1 MRLYEYEGADIFRRE
16 GIPVPDSALA
26 ASPVEARE
34 KARIIGLPV
43 VVKAQVLTGGRWLAG
58 GVHTSDTLD
67 DVEETAG
74 RIIGSTIRGL
84 PVESVMVARKVE
96 GEREYYLSISVD
108 DYNGVPVAILS
119 AEGGVAINTTAKK
132 QPEVVVTRPLSIS
145 EGLSLAE
152 ARRMCREAGLSSVE
166 QVGVSLRRDQLRS
179 GEEVFRRTRFL
190 PIGND

>member
-16 GIPVPDSALA
+16 GLPAPDSALA
-26 ASPVEARE
+26 ARPVEARE

-132 QPEVVVTRPLSIS
+132 QPEVVVTHPLLIS
-145 EGLSLAE
+145 EGLPHSE
-152 ARRMCREAGLSSVE
+152 AKRMCREAGLSSIE
-166 QVGVSLRRDQLRS
+166 QTGVAPLLFALYQA
-179 GEEVFRRTRFL
+179 FRKYDAFVAEINR
-190 PIGND
+190 